1 VTLLTFVLIG
11 SASVVVAL
19 VYGRSLS
26 EWRRKASKAIEDDF
40 ETIAADLRKRAL
52 EVKKRDDD
60 LRKRQLEVNEGNEP
74 KVFFKDANAEKWCER
89 ERPQQQVLNEQQRM
103 LKQSV
108 SPTITLGLKDV
119 QNRLLQANLKGI
131 LSAASI
137 RKAEL
142 QRKLDG
148 AALRPVRR
156 PSANAWT

>member
-19 VYGRSLS
+19 VYGRTLS

-40 ETIAADLRKRAL
+40 KTIAAGLRKRAL
-52 EVKKRDDD
+52 DVKKRDDD

-74 KVFFKDANAEKWCER
+74 KVFVKDANDEMWCER

-131 LSAASI
+131 LSAAPI

-148 AALRPVRR
+148 PALRPVRR
-156 PSANAWT
+156 PSASAWT

>member
-1 VTLLTFVLIG
+1 MTLLTFVLIG

-19 VYGRSLS
+19 VYGRTLS

-74 KVFFKDANAEKWCER
+74 KVFKDANAEMWCER

-108 SPTITLGLKDV
+108 SPTITLGLKDI
-119 QNRLLQANLKGI
+119 QKRLLQANLKGI
-131 LSAASI
+131 LSAAPI
-137 RKAEL
+137 RKADL

-156 PSANAWT
+156 PSASAWT